1 MKRIC
6 MILLLGLCVF
16 GESYAQPKSSAE
28 ADTMKVFRN
37 LAEATGYEGKK
48 LSVVSE
54 YFKKRN
60 TKIRYFSIEGTSPW
74 IDPNGR
80 CYLERVQVGY
90 LTPDELDNRVSNEQ
104 RWILILDITL
114 SPPYTVNI
122 TSLEK
127 KYPLED
133 ERIDAATRL
142 AMIQDKFTI
151 KTIKCWYIR
160 PMK

>member
-1 MKRIC
+1 MRIKLC
-6 MILLLGLCVF
+6 FWLLLALVPFDVF
-16 GESYAQPKSSAE
+16 GRQKLRTES
-28 ADTMKVFRN
+28 DTINALIGITRIENIK
-37 LAEATGYEGKK
+37 GQK
-48 LSVVSE
+48 LSVV
-54 YFKKRN
+54 KKMFDSLGIP
-60 TKIRYFSIEGTSPW
+60 IRYFSIEGTSPW

-90 LTPDELDNRVSNEQ
+90 LTPDELDDRVSNEQ
-104 RWILILDITL
+104 RWVLILDITL
-114 SPPYTVNI
+114 SPPYTVDI

-151 KTIKCWYIR
+151 QTIKCWYIR

>member
-1 MKRIC
+1 MKRI
-6 MILLLGLCVF
+6 ILLSLLALGAFFEC
-16 GESYAQPKSSAE
+16 YAQPKSSAE
-28 ADTMKVFRN
+28 ADTMRVFQD

-60 TKIRYFSIEGTSPW
+60 TKIHFFSYSGTSPY
-74 IDPNGR
+74 IDPKGR
-80 CYLERVQVGY
+80 SYLKRIQVGY
-90 LTPDELDNRVSNEQ
+90 LTPDELDDRVSNEH
-104 RWILILDITL
+104 RWVLILDIVL
-114 SPPYTVNI
+114 EPPYTANTGDLV
-122 TSLEK
+122 K

-151 KTIKCWYIR
+151 QTIKCWYIR

>member
-1 MKRIC
+1 MKQVFL
-6 MILLLGLCVF
+6 LLLGLLTWQIC
-16 GESYAQPKSSAE
+16 YAQPKSSAE
-28 ADTMKVFRN
+28 ADTMNVFLD
-37 LAEATGYEGKK
+37 LAKTTGYEGKK
-48 LSVVSE
+48 LSVLSE

-90 LTPDELDNRVSNEQ
+90 LTPDELDDRVSNEQ
-104 RWILILDITL
+104 RWALILDITQ
-114 SPPYTVNI
+114 SPPYTVDI

>member
-1 MKRIC
+1 
-6 MILLLGLCVF
+6 MILLLGLWVF

-28 ADTMKVFRN
+28 ADTMKVFQN

-48 LSVVSE
+48 LSAVSK

-60 TKIRYFSIEGTSPW
+60 IKIHFFSFDGTSPW
-74 IDPNGR
+74 IDPKGES
-80 CYLERVQVGY
+80 YLKRVQVGY
-90 LTPDELDNRVSNEQ
+90 LTPEELDDRVSNEH
-104 RWILILDITL
+104 RWVLILDIL
-114 SPPYTVNI
+114 LEPPYTAK
-122 TSLEK
+122 TGDLMK

-151 KTIKCWYIR
+151 QTIKCWYIR